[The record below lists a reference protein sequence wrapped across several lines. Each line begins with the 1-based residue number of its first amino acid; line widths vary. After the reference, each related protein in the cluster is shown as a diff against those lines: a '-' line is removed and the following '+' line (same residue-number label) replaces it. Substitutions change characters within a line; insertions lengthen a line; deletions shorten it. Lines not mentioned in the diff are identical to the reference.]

1 MSQYSKS
8 EEIANSITHGLGIVF
23 AIGGLTALMVLTS
36 YFGSATHLVSYL
48 VYGISMI
55 VLYTAST
62 LYHSIPSERAKK
74 FLKICDHAAIY
85 LLIAGTYT
93 PFLMINLKGNLSYIA
108 IGIIWA
114 IAIAGVVFKVFFTGK
129 FERLSTILYLAM
141 GWMVLLA
148 VKPMWL
154 AVGSGG
160 LGLLVAGGLCYTLG
174 AGFYLWK
181 RLPYHHA
188 IWHLFVLGGSVC
200 HFFAVWAAV
209 VPAASPSIV

>member
-48 VYGISMI
+48 IYGISML

-93 PFLMINLKGNLSYIA
+93 PFLLINLKGNLSYIA

-141 GWMVLLA
+141 GWMVIFVAEPLFNELNA
-148 VKPMWL
+148 QAITW
-154 AVGSGG
+154 
-160 LGLLVAGGLCYTLG
+160 LVAGGMAYTLG
-174 AGFYLWK
+174 TIFYMMK
-181 RLPYHHA
+181 KQFAHA
-188 IWHLFVLGGSVC
+188 IWHVFVLLGSIF
-200 HFFAVWAAV
+200 HFTAIIYAAGFQF
-209 VPAASPSIV
+209 